1 MKEVQTFESFNQDL
15 AHSVGG
21 FLKKSPSST
30 HHNKIIALIKLFN
43 LLAS

>member
-21 FLKKSPSST
+21 FLENPLTHQKYQKMKKNSFWFEC
-30 HHNKIIALIKLFN
+30 L
-43 LLAS
+43 